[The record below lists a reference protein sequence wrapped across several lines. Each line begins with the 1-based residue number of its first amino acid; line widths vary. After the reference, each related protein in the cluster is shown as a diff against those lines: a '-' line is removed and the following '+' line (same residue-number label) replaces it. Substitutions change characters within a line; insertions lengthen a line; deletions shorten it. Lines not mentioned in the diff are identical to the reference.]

1 MAWDDEAWAEYEQ
14 SQLRA
19 QTPCYSWPRQGPAGL
34 HLPRKQVV
42 RPMAPVLRYLPR
54 RVLFSQEQVVRPW
67 DQLPKRWPDFAAR
80 TFIASQGKYLP
91 FVPWDYQLDLVR
103 TIRAHQNTYVLKSR
117 QTGVSETV
125 ISFMLQQAIQRP
137 AWVGIIFSKTGEDAS
152 ELAARIKGQAASLG
166 SSCPPLPKD
175 SARKIVFQ
183 GRGSLHFLPPT
194 ERAARGIPSASMVL
208 FDEGAFIEKLS
219 GIETGAMP
227 TLSLLGSRARAV
239 WVSTPNGRSG
249 RFHEHWSTDHGEVAV
264 DDRTVNGIPV
274 LRTSANREF
283 AKVAIH
289 WSQHPIYS
297 RDPDYP
303 ENTRRKFQL
312 TQQRYRQEFELD
324 FAATDA
330 EVYPHDLIEAAEAIG
345 GLQLPTRGRIYV
357 FGIDPNGKG
366 DDEWVTTVLDVTS
379 NPWQVVARFND
390 ARRSRDYGLQRTAR
404 LIDQYAPELVLV
416 ESNGVGAAVSE
427 QLGILRPGVRYEEFA
442 TSKPSKIFMTDRV
455 LLLLEQGE
463 LGIPPDDIYGDQMR
477 TFRQGPDG
485 TREAAAGCHD
495 DAVMSLAAAC
505 EAGARVRPMVADWIN
520 MV

>member
-1 MAWDDEAWAEYEQ
+1 MAWDDEAWAEYEE

-34 HLPRKQVV
+34 PLPRKQPV
-42 RPMAPVLRYLPR
+42 RPKAPVLRYLPR
-54 RVLFSQEQVVRPW
+54 RGLFLQEQAVQLW

-80 TFIASQGKYLP
+80 TYIASQGKFLP
-91 FVPWDYQLDLVR
+91 FVPWHYQLDLVR

-125 ISFMLQQAIQRP
+125 INYMLMQAIQRP
-137 AWVGIIFSKTGEDAS
+137 AWVGIVFSKTGEDAS

-166 SSCPPLPKD
+166 PYCPPMVRD

-194 ERAARGIPSASMVL
+194 ERAARSIPSVSFLL
-208 FDEGAFIEKLS
+208 FDEAAFIDRLA

-227 TLSLLGSRARAV
+227 TLKLLGNRARSV
-239 WVSTPNGRSG
+239 WVTTPNGRSG
-249 RFHEHWSTDHGEVAV
+249 RFHERWSANNGEQQIGEG
-264 DDRTVNGIPV
+264 TINGIPH
-274 LRTSANREF
+274 LRCSPCGGF

-297 RDPDYP
+297 QDPNYA
-303 ENTRRKFQL
+303 ENTRRQQQF
-312 TQQRYRQEFELD
+312 TEQRYRQEYELD

-330 EVYPHDLIEAAEAIG
+330 EVYPHDLIDAAEAIG
-345 GLQLPTRGRIYV
+345 GLQLPTRGHIYV

-366 DDEWVTTVLDVTS
+366 NDEWVTTVLDVTT

-390 ARRSRDYGLQRTAR
+390 SRRSRDYGLQHTAR

-427 QLGILRPGVRYEEFA
+427 SLGILRPGVRYEEFA
-442 TSKPSKIFMTDRV
+442 TSRPSKTFMTDRV

-463 LGIPPDDIYGDQMR
+463 LGIPPGDIYGDQMR
-477 TFRQGPDG
+477 VFRQGPDG

>member
-1 MAWDDEAWAEYEQ
+1 MSWDDEAWADYEA
-14 SQLRA
+14 QLRT
-19 QTPCYSWPRQGPAGL
+19 QTPCYSWPRKGAAGL
-34 HLPRKQVV
+34 HLPRKQAV
-42 RPMAPVLRYLPR
+42 RPVLQYLPR
-54 RVLFSQEQVVRPW
+54 RGLFGQQQAEQLW

-91 FVPWDYQLDLVR
+91 FNPWDYQLSLVR
-103 TIRAHQNTYVLKSR
+103 TIRAHQNTYILKSR
-117 QTGVSETV
+117 QVGGSET
-125 ISFMLQQAIQRP
+125 IINYMLQQAIMRP
-137 AWVGIIFSKTGEDAS
+137 AWVGIVFSKTGEDAS

-166 SSCPPLPKD
+166 PYCPPMVRD

-194 ERAARGIPSASMVL
+194 ERAARSIPSVSFLL
-208 FDEGAFIEKLS
+208 FDEGAFIDRLA

-227 TLSLLGSRARAV
+227 TLKMLGSRARAV

-249 RFHEHWSTDHGEVAV
+249 RFHEHWTTDHGEQQVGEA
-264 DDRTVNGIPV
+264 TVNGIPI
-274 LRTSANREF
+274 LRCSPNGEF

-297 RDPDYP
+297 TDPDYAA
-303 ENTRRKFQL
+303 NTRRKLQL
-312 TQQRYRQEFELD
+312 TEQRYRQEFELD

-330 EVYPHDLIEAAEAIG
+330 EVYPHDLIDGAEAIG
-345 GLQLPTRGRIYV
+345 GLDLPTRGHNYV
-357 FGIDPNGKG
+357 IGIDPNGAG
-366 DDEWVTTVLDVTS
+366 DDEWVTTVLNVTT
-379 NPWQVVARFND
+379 NPWQVVASFND

-404 LIDQYAPELVLV
+404 LMDQYNPEMVMI
-416 ESNGVGAAVSE
+416 EKNGVGAAVGES
-427 QLGILRPGVRYEEFA
+427 LARLRPGVPIEEFHTGKA
-442 TSKPSKIFMTDRV
+442 SKIAMTDRV

-463 LGIPPDDIYGDQMR
+463 LGIPPDSIYAEQMR
-477 TFRQGPDG
+477 VFRQGADG

-505 EAGARVRPMVADWIN
+505 EAGARVRPMIADWIH

>member
-1 MAWDDEAWAEYEQ
+1 MDWDDKAWAEYDAK
-14 SQLRA
+14 LRT
-19 QTPCYSWPRQGPAGL
+19 QTSSYSWPRTGSAGL
-34 HLPRKQVV
+34 HIPRKQ
-42 RPMAPVLRYLPR
+42 AVLRPLLQYAPR
-54 RVLFSQEQVVRPW
+54 RGLFTQAQAVQPW

-80 TFIASQGKYLP
+80 TYIASQGKFLR
-91 FVPWDYQLDLVR
+91 FRPWDYQLDLIR
-103 TIRAHQNTYVLKSR
+103 TIRAYQNVYVNKAR
-117 QTGVSETV
+117 QTGVSETI
-125 ISFMLQQAIQRP
+125 ISYMLQQAIQRP

-166 SSCPPLPKD
+166 SACPPLPKD
-175 SARKIVFQ
+175 SARKLVFQ

-208 FDEGAFIEKLS
+208 FDEGAFIEKLA

-227 TLSLLGSRARAV
+227 TLSLLGARARAV

-249 RFHEHWSTDHGEVAV
+249 RFYEHWSTDHGEVQVGDAF
-264 DDRTVNGIPV
+264 VNEIPT
-274 LRTSANREF
+274 LRCSPDGQF

-297 RDPDYP
+297 LDPDYP

-330 EVYPHDLIEAAEAIG
+330 EVYPHHLIEAAEAIG
-345 GLQLPTRGRIYV
+345 GPQLPTRGHSYV
-357 FGIDPNGKG
+357 IGIDPNGSR
-366 DDEWVTTVLDVTS
+366 DDEWVTTVLDITS
-379 NPWQVVARFND
+379 NPWQVVASFHD

-404 LIDQYAPELVLV
+404 LIDQYNPEMVAI
-416 ESNGVGAAVSE
+416 ENNGVGANVGEALS
-427 QLGILRPGVRYEEFA
+427 ILRPGVTIEEFA
-442 TSKPSKIFMTDRV
+442 TSRPSKIRMTDRI

-463 LGIPPDDIYGDQMR
+463 LGLPPDDIYGKQMR
-477 TFRQGPDG
+477 TFRQKEDG
-485 TREAAAGCHD
+485 IREAAAGCHD

-505 EAGARVRPMVADWIN
+505 EAGARTRPMMAEWVK

>member
-1 MAWDDEAWAEYEQ
+1 MDWDDEAWAEYDA
-14 SQLRA
+14 QLRT
-19 QTPCYSWPRQGPAGL
+19 QTSCYSWPRTGPAGL
-34 HLPRKQVV
+34 HIPRKQ
-42 RPMAPVLRYLPR
+42 PVLRPLLQYAPR
-54 RVLFSQEQVVRPW
+54 RGLFTQAQTVQPW

-80 TFIASQGKYLP
+80 TTIASQGKYLP
-91 FVPWDYQLDLVR
+91 FKAWDYQLELIR
-103 TIRAHQNTYVLKSR
+103 TIRAHQNTYVNKAR
-117 QTGVSETV
+117 QTGVSETI
-125 ISFMLQQAIQRP
+125 ISYMLQQAIQRP

-166 SSCPPLPKD
+166 SACPPLPKD
-175 SARKIVFQ
+175 SARKLVFQ

-208 FDEGAFIEKLS
+208 FDEGAFIEKLA

-227 TLSLLGSRARAV
+227 TLSLLGARARAV

-249 RFHEHWSTDHGEVAV
+249 RFYEHWATDHGEVQV
-264 DDRTVNGIPV
+264 GDSFVNDIPTK
-274 LRTSANREF
+274 RCSPDGQF
-283 AKVAIH
+283 AKIAIH

-297 RDPDYP
+297 LDPDYP

-345 GLQLPTRGRIYV
+345 GLQLATRGHSYV
-357 FGIDPNGKG
+357 IGIDPNGSG
-366 DDEWVTTVLDVTS
+366 DDEWVTTVLDITS

-404 LIDQYAPELVLV
+404 LIDEYSPEMVAI
-416 ESNGVGAAVSE
+416 ENNGVGANVGEALS
-427 QLGILRPGVRYEEFA
+427 ILRPGVPIEEFA
-442 TSKPSKIFMTDRV
+442 TSKPSKIRMTDRV

-463 LGIPPDDIYGDQMR
+463 LGIPPDDIYGKQMR
-477 TFRQGPDG
+477 TFRQGADG
-485 TREAAAGCHD
+485 NREAAAGSHD

-505 EAGARVRPMVADWIN
+505 EAGARTRPMMAEWVK

>member
-1 MAWDDEAWAEYEQ
+1 MAWDDEAWAEYEAE
-14 SQLRA
+14 LRT
-19 QTPCYSWPRQGPAGL
+19 QTSCYSWPRKGPAGL
-34 HLPRKQVV
+34 HLPRKQPV
-42 RPMAPVLRYLPR
+42 RPLLRHVPR
-54 RVLFSQEQVVRPW
+54 RGLFSHDQATQLW
-67 DQLPKRWPDFAAR
+67 DQLPKKWPDFAAR
-80 TFIASQGKYLP
+80 TYIATQGKFLP
-91 FVPWDYQLDLVR
+91 FKAFGYQLDLVR
-103 TIRAHQNTYVLKSR
+103 TIRKYQNTYVLKSR
-117 QTGVSETV
+117 QTGVSET
-125 ISFMLQQAIQRP
+125 IINLMLQLAIQRP

-166 SSCPPLPKD
+166 PFCPPLPKD
-175 SARKIVFQ
+175 SARKIQFA

-249 RFHEHWSTDHGEVAV
+249 RFHEHWDTDHGELPVG
-264 DDRTVNGIPV
+264 DSTVNGIPT
-274 LRTSANREF
+274 LRCSPDGQF

-289 WSQHPIYS
+289 YSQHPIYS
-297 RDPDYP
+297 ADPNFA

-312 TQQRYRQEFELD
+312 TTQRFRQEYELD
-324 FAATDA
+324 FTATDA

-345 GLQLPTRGRIYV
+345 GLQFPTRGHIYV
-357 FGIDPNGKG
+357 IGIDPNGG
-366 DDEWVTTVLDVTS
+366 ADDEWVTTVLDVTT

-404 LIDQYAPELVLV
+404 LIDQYSPELIMV
-416 ESNGVGAAVSE
+416 EKNGVGAAVAE
-427 QLGILRPGVRYEEFA
+427 ALGILRPGVAIDEFH
-442 TSKPSKIFMTDRV
+442 TGRPSKIRMTDRI

-463 LGIPPDDIYGDQMR
+463 LGIPPDDIYGQQMR
-477 TFRQGPDG
+477 TFRQAADG
-485 TREAAAGCHD
+485 TRDGATGCLD

-505 EAGARVRPMVADWIN
+505 EAGARVRPMMAEWVK

>member
-1 MAWDDEAWAEYEQ
+1 MAWDDEAWAEYEA
-14 SQLRA
+14 QLRT
-19 QTPCYSWPRQGPAGL
+19 QTPSYAWPRKGPAGL
-34 HLPRKQVV
+34 HLPRPQVV
-42 RPMAPVLRYLPR
+42 RPVLRYLPR
-54 RVLFSQEQVVRPW
+54 RGLFSQEQAIQPW
-67 DQLPKRWPDFAAR
+67 DQLPKRWPDFAAC
-80 TFIASQGKYLP
+80 TYIASQGRYLP

-103 TIRAHQNTYVLKSR
+103 TIRSHQNTYVLKSR

-125 ISFMLQQAIQRP
+125 INHMLQNAIQRP

-166 SSCPPLPKD
+166 SACPPLPKD

-249 RFHEHWSTDHGEVAV
+249 RFHQHWDTDHGEVQV
-264 DDRTVNGIPV
+264 GEGTVNGIPL
-274 LRTSANREF
+274 LRCSPNREF

-297 RDPDYP
+297 RDPNYA

-312 TQQRYRQEFELD
+312 TEQRYRQEFELD

-345 GLQLPTRGRIYV
+345 GLQLPTRGRVYV

-366 DDEWVTTVLDVTS
+366 NDEWVTTVLDVTT

-404 LIDQYAPELVLV
+404 LFDQYNPELTLV
-416 ESNGVGAAVSE
+416 ESNGVGAAVAE
-427 QLGILRPGVRYEEFA
+427 ALAILRPGIKIDEFA
-442 TSKPSKIFMTDRV
+442 TSRASKTFMTDRV

-463 LGIPPDDIYGDQMR
+463 LGIPPDDIYGAQMR
-477 TFRQGPDG
+477 TFRQGADG

-505 EAGARVRPMVADWIN
+505 EAGARIRPMVADWIN

>member
-1 MAWDDEAWAEYEQ
+1 MDWDDEAWAEYDA
-14 SQLRA
+14 QLRT
-19 QTPCYSWPRQGPAGL
+19 QTSCYSWPRTEHAGL
-34 HLPRKQVV
+34 HIPRKQ
-42 RPMAPVLRYLPR
+42 PVLRPLLQYAPR
-54 RVLFSQEQVVRPW
+54 RGLFTQAQRVQPW

-80 TFIASQGKYLP
+80 TFIASQGKFLP
-91 FVPWDYQLDLVR
+91 FKAWDYQLDLIR
-103 TIRAHQNTYVLKSR
+103 TIRTHQNTYVNKSR
-117 QTGVSETV
+117 QTGVSETI
-125 ISFMLQQAIQRP
+125 ISYMLQQAIQRP

-166 SSCPPLPKD
+166 SACPPLPKD
-175 SARKIVFQ
+175 SARKLVFQ

-208 FDEGAFIEKLS
+208 FDEGAFIEKLA

-227 TLSLLGSRARAV
+227 TLSLLGARARAV

-249 RFHEHWSTDHGEVAV
+249 RFYEHWSTDHGEVQVGDAF
-264 DDRTVNGIPV
+264 VNDIPT
-274 LRTSANREF
+274 LRCSPDGQF
-283 AKVAIH
+283 AKIAIH

-297 RDPDYP
+297 LDPDYP
-303 ENTRRKFQL
+303 DNTRRKFQL

-330 EVYPHDLIEAAEAIG
+330 EVYPHHLIEAAEAIG
-345 GLQLPTRGRIYV
+345 GLQLATRGHSYV
-357 FGIDPNGKG
+357 IGIDPNGSG
-366 DDEWVTTVLDVTS
+366 DDEWVSTVLDITS

-404 LIDQYAPELVLV
+404 LIDEYNPEMVAI
-416 ESNGVGAAVSE
+416 ENNGVGANVGEALS
-427 QLGILRPGVRYEEFA
+427 ILRPGVPIEEFA
-442 TSKPSKIFMTDRV
+442 TSKPSKIRMTDRV

-463 LGIPPDDIYGDQMR
+463 LGIPPDDIYGIQMR
-477 TFRQGPDG
+477 TFRQGADG
-485 TREAAAGCHD
+485 TRVAAAGCHD

-505 EAGARVRPMVADWIN
+505 EAGARTRPMMAEWVK

>member
-1 MAWDDEAWAEYEQ
+1 MTRRGPNMRPSSA
-14 SQLRA
+14 
-19 QTPCYSWPRQGPAGL
+19 PR
-34 HLPRKQVV
+34 HLPTPGRAKA
-42 RPMAPVLRYLPR
+42 RPASTCLARRWCGQCCATSPAAACFLRSR
-54 RVLFSQEQVVRPW
+54 QFSRG
-67 DQLPKRWPDFAAR
+67 DQLPKKWPDFAAC
-80 TFIASQGKYLP
+80 TYIASQGKFLP

-103 TIRAHQNTYVLKSR
+103 TIRSHQNTYVLKSR

-125 ISFMLQQAIQRP
+125 INMMLQNAIQRP

-166 SSCPPLPKD
+166 SACPPLPKD

-208 FDEGAFIEKLS
+208 FDEGAFIEKLA

-249 RFHEHWSTDHGEVAV
+249 RFHQHWDTDHGEVQV
-264 DDRTVNGIPV
+264 GEGTVNGIPL
-274 LRTSANREF
+274 LRCSPNREF

-297 RDPDYP
+297 RDPNYA

-312 TQQRYRQEFELD
+312 TEQRYRQEFELD

-345 GLQLPTRGRIYV
+345 GLQLPTRGRVYV

-366 DDEWVTTVLDVTS
+366 ADEWVTTVLDVTT
-379 NPWQVVARFND
+379 NPWQVVARFHD
-390 ARRSRDYGLQRTAR
+390 ARRSRDYGLQRTGR
-404 LIDQYAPELVLV
+404 LVDQYQPELVLV
-416 ESNGVGAAVSE
+416 ESNGVGAAVAE
-427 QLGILRPGVRYEEFA
+427 ALGILRPGLKIEEFA
-442 TSKPSKIFMTDRV
+442 TSKPSKTFMTDRV

-463 LGIPPDDIYGDQMR
+463 LGIPPDDIYGSQMR

-505 EAGARVRPMVADWIN
+505 EAGARIRPMVADWIN
-520 MV
+520 MA

>member
-1 MAWDDEAWAEYEQ
+1 MDWDDEAWAEYDA
-14 SQLRA
+14 QLRT
-19 QTPCYSWPRQGPAGL
+19 QTSCYRWPRTGPAGL
-34 HLPRKQVV
+34 HIPRKQ
-42 RPMAPVLRYLPR
+42 AVLRPLLQYAPR
-54 RVLFSQEQVVRPW
+54 RGLFTQAQAVEPW

-80 TFIASQGKYLP
+80 TTIASQGKYLP
-91 FVPWDYQLDLVR
+91 FKAWDYQLDLIR
-103 TIRAHQNTYVLKSR
+103 TIRSHQNVYVNKSR
-117 QTGVSETV
+117 QTGVSETI
-125 ISFMLQQAIQRP
+125 ISYMLQQAIQRP

-166 SSCPPLPKD
+166 SACPPLPKD
-175 SARKIVFQ
+175 SARKLVFQ

-208 FDEGAFIEKLS
+208 FDEGAFIEKLP

-227 TLSLLGSRARAV
+227 TLSLLGARARAV

-249 RFHEHWSTDHGEVAV
+249 RFYEHWSTDHGEEQVGDAF
-264 DDRTVNGIPV
+264 VNDIPT
-274 LRTSANREF
+274 LRCSPDGQF

-297 RDPDYP
+297 LDPDYP

-330 EVYPHDLIEAAEAIG
+330 EVYPHHLIEAAEAIG
-345 GLQLPTRGRIYV
+345 GLQLATRGHSYV
-357 FGIDPNGKG
+357 IGIDPNGSG
-366 DDEWVTTVLDVTS
+366 DDEWVSTVLDVTT
-379 NPWQVVARFND
+379 NPWQVVACFND

-404 LIDQYAPELVLV
+404 LIDEYSPEMVAI
-416 ESNGVGAAVSE
+416 ENNGVGANVGEALS
-427 QLGILRPGVRYEEFA
+427 ILRPGVPIEEFA
-442 TSKPSKIFMTDRV
+442 TSKPSKIRMTDRV

-463 LGIPPDDIYGDQMR
+463 LGIPPDDIYGKQMR
-477 TFRQGPDG
+477 TFRQGADG
-485 TREAAAGCHD
+485 NREAAAGCHD

-505 EAGARVRPMVADWIN
+505 EAGARTRPMMAEWVK

>member
-1 MAWDDEAWAEYEQ
+1 MAWDDEAWAEYEEK
-14 SQLRA
+14 LRQ
-19 QTPCYSWPRQGPAGL
+19 QTPCYAWPRQGPAGL
-34 HLPRKQVV
+34 HLPRKTAV
-42 RPMAPVLRYLPR
+42 RPLLRYVPR
-54 RVLFSQEQVVRPW
+54 RGLFSQERAEQPW

-80 TFIASQGKYLP
+80 TYIASQGKYLP
-91 FVPWDYQLDLVR
+91 FVPWDYQLSLVR

-125 ISFMLQQAIQRP
+125 ISYMLQQAIQRP
-137 AWVGIIFSKTGEDAS
+137 AWTGIIFSKTGDDAS
-152 ELAARIKGQAASLG
+152 ELAARIKGQAASLR
-166 SSCPPLPKD
+166 SACPPLPKD
-175 SARKIVFQ
+175 SARKLVFQ

-194 ERAARGIPSASMVL
+194 ERAARGIPSASMIF
-208 FDEGAFIEKLS
+208 FDEGAYIEKLS

-227 TLSLLGSRARAV
+227 TLKMLGTRARAV
-239 WVSTPNGRSG
+239 WATTPNGRSG
-249 RFHEHWSTDHGEVAV
+249 RFHEHWSTDHGEVQIG
-264 DDRTVNGIPV
+264 DEFVNGIPT
-274 LRTSANREF
+274 LQCSPNGEF

-289 WSQHPIYS
+289 WSQHPIYAL
-297 RDPDYP
+297 DPDFA

-345 GLQLPTRGRIYV
+345 GLDLPTRGHIYV

-366 DDEWVTTVLDVTS
+366 NDEWVTTVLDVTT
-379 NPWQVVARFND
+379 NPWQVVARFHD

-404 LIDQYAPELVLV
+404 LIDQFNPELVLV
-416 ESNGVGAAVSE
+416 ENNGVGAAVAES
-427 QLGILRPGVRYEEFA
+427 LAILRPGVRIDEFA

-463 LGIPPDDIYGDQMR
+463 LGIPPDDIYGAQMR
-477 TFRQGPDG
+477 NFRQKADG

-505 EAGARVRPMVADWIN
+505 EAGARIRPMVADWIN

>member
-1 MAWDDEAWAEYEQ
+1 MAWDDEAWAEYEA
-14 SQLRA
+14 QLRT
-19 QTPCYSWPRQGPAGL
+19 QTPCYAWPRSKGSTGP
-34 HLPRKQVV
+34 HLPRKKVV
-42 RPMAPVLRYLPR
+42 RPVLQYLPR
-54 RVLFSQEQVVRPW
+54 RGLFSQEQAVQLW

-80 TFIASQGKYLP
+80 TYIASQGKYLP
-91 FVPWDYQLDLVR
+91 FQAWDYQLSLVR
-103 TIRAHQNTYVLKSR
+103 TIRAFQNTYVLKSR

-125 ISFMLQQAIQRP
+125 ISYMLQQAIQRP

-166 SSCPPLPKD
+166 AYCPPLPKD
-175 SARKIVFQ
+175 SARKLVFQ

-194 ERAARGIPSASMVL
+194 ERAARGIPSASFVL
-208 FDEGAFIEKLS
+208 FDEGAFIEKLG

-227 TLSLLGSRARAV
+227 TLSLLGPRARAV

-249 RFHEHWSTDHGEVAV
+249 RFHEHWSTDHGEQQIGDV
-264 DDRTVNGIPV
+264 TVNGIPI
-274 LRTSANREF
+274 LRCSPCGGF

-297 RDPDYP
+297 QDPNYA

-312 TQQRYRQEFELD
+312 TEQRYRQEFELD

-330 EVYPHDLIEAAEAIG
+330 EVYPHDLIEASEAIG
-345 GLQLPTRGRIYV
+345 GLDLPTRGHNYV
-357 FGIDPNGKG
+357 IGIDPNGSG
-366 DDEWVTTVLDVTS
+366 DDEWVTTVLDVTT
-379 NPWQVVARFND
+379 NPWQVVASFND

-404 LIDQYAPELVLV
+404 LIDQYSPELVLI
-416 ESNGVGAAVSE
+416 EKNGVGAAVGE
-427 QLGILRPGVRYEEFA
+427 ALARLRSGVPIEEFHTGKA
-442 TSKPSKIFMTDRV
+442 SKIAMTDRV

-463 LGIPPDDIYGDQMR
+463 LGIPPDSIYGKQMR
-477 TFRQGPDG
+477 VFRQGPDG
-485 TREAAAGCHD
+485 TREAAAGCLD

-505 EAGARVRPMVADWIN
+505 EAGARVRPMIADWIH